1 MSCSYEVRL
10 KAIPLNREH
19 CQNEPFVVTGV
30 FIQLCS
36 AASIKR
42 LTRLVNLRLQ
52 IVRGIDD

>member
-52 IVRGIDD
+52 IVRH